1 MKCRKVKIMP
11 KNDRREYRTMPVMAV
26 ARAEGEEKPSY
37 KVRGYASTFNEPY
50 VLFEDWDGNEYKEI
64 IDPHAFDG
72 ADMEDVIMQYDHMG
86 MVFAR
91 TRNGSL
97 TLSIDDHGLLAEA
110 DLSLTEDSRR
120 MWEAIETGLVDR
132 MSFCFVIAEDGE
144 ELDKATHTSRIT
156 KITKVYDV
164 SAVSIP
170 ANPGTEIS
178 AARKR
183 FLDGVIQEERTE
195 RSAAEARAKKIKIL
209 HMRAKMA
216 AM

>member
-1 MKCRKVKIMP
+1 MP
-11 KNDRREYRTMPVMAV
+11 KSERREYRSMPVMAV
-26 ARAEGEEKPSY
+26 QRAEGEEAPSY
-37 KVRGYASTFNEPY
+37 KVRGYASTFEEPY
-50 VLFEDWDGNEYKEI
+50 VLFEDWDGDPFYEI
-64 IDPHAFDG
+64 IDAHAFDE
-72 ADMEDVIMQYDHMG
+72 ADMDDVIMQYDHMG

-91 TRNGSL
+91 TRNNSL
-97 TLSIDDHGLLAEA
+97 SISIDDHGLLVEA
-110 DLSLTEDSRR
+110 DLSLTQDSRR
-120 MWEAIETGLVDR
+120 MWEAIDTGLVDR

-144 ELDKATHTSRIT
+144 KYDKATKTSRIT

-195 RSAAEARAKKIKIL
+195 RSAAEAKAKRIRIL
-209 HMRAKMA
+209 RMKARIAQGG
-216 AM
+216 

>member
-1 MKCRKVKIMP
+1 MP
-11 KNDRREYRTMPVMAV
+11 KNDKREYRSMPVMAV
-26 ARAEGEEKPSY
+26 ARAEGEETPSF
-37 KVRGYASTFNEPY
+37 KVRGYASTFEEPY
-50 VLFEDWDGNEYKEI
+50 VLYEDWDGNQFYEV
-64 IDPHAFDG
+64 IDAHAFDE
-72 ADMEDVIMQYDHMG
+72 ADMSDVIMQYDHEG

-91 TRNGSL
+91 TRNSSL
-97 TLSIDDHGLLAEA
+97 KIEIDDHGLLIEA
-110 DLSLTEDSRR
+110 DLGLTQDSRR
-120 MWEAIETGLVDR
+120 MWEAIDTGLVDR

-144 ELDKATHTSRIT
+144 KYDRATKTSRIT
-156 KITKVYDV
+156 KISKVYDV

-178 AARKR
+178 KARKR

>member
-1 MKCRKVKIMP
+1 MP
-11 KNDRREYRTMPVMAV
+11 KNDKREYRSMPVMAV
-26 ARAEGEEKPSY
+26 ARAEGEETPSF
-37 KVRGYASTFNEPY
+37 KVRGYASTFEEPY
-50 VLFEDWDGNEYKEI
+50 VLYEDWDGNKFYEV
-64 IDPHAFDG
+64 IDAHAFDE
-72 ADMEDVIMQYDHMG
+72 ADMSDVIMQYDHEG

-91 TRNGSL
+91 TRNNSL
-97 TLSIDDHGLLAEA
+97 KIEIDDHGLLIEA
-110 DLSLTEDSRR
+110 DLSLTQDSRR
-120 MWEAIETGLVDR
+120 MWEAIDTGLVDR

-144 ELDKATHTSRIT
+144 KYDKATKTSRIL
-156 KITKVYDV
+156 KISKVYDV
-164 SAVSIP
+164 SSVSIP

-178 AARKR
+178 TARKR

>member
-1 MKCRKVKIMP
+1 MP
-11 KNDRREYRTMPVMAV
+11 KNERREYRSMPVMAV
-26 ARAEGEEKPSY
+26 QRAEGKETPSY
-37 KVRGYASTFNEPY
+37 KVRGYASTFEDPY
-50 VLFEDWDGNEYKEI
+50 VLFEDWDGDPFYEI
-64 IDPHAFDG
+64 IDAHAFDE
-72 ADMEDVIMQYDHMG
+72 ADMDDVIMQYDHMG

-91 TRNGSL
+91 TRNNSL
-97 TLSIDDHGLLAEA
+97 SISIDDHGLLVEA
-110 DLSLTEDSRR
+110 DLSLTQDSRR
-120 MWEAIETGLVDR
+120 MWEAIDTGLVDR

-144 ELDKATHTSRIT
+144 DYDKSTKTSRIT

-195 RSAAEARAKKIKIL
+195 RSAAEAKAKRIRIL
-209 HMRAKMA
+209 RMKARIAQGG
-216 AM
+216 

>member
-1 MKCRKVKIMP
+1 MP
-11 KNDRREYRTMPVMAV
+11 KNDKREYRSMPVMAV
-26 ARAEGEEKPSY
+26 TRAEGEEPKY
-37 KVRGYASTFNEPY
+37 RVKGYASTFEEPY
-50 VLFEDWDGNEYKEI
+50 VLFEDWDGEPFYEV
-64 IDPHAFDG
+64 IDSHAFDE
-72 ADMEDVIMQYDHMG
+72 ADMGDVIMQYDHAG

-97 TLSIDDHGLLAEA
+97 NITIDEHGLLVEA
-110 DLSLTEDSRR
+110 DLSLTQDSRR
-120 MWEAIETGLVDR
+120 MWEAIDTGLVDR

-144 ELDKATHTSRIT
+144 QYDKATKTSRIT
-156 KITKVYDV
+156 KISKVYDV

-195 RSAAEARAKKIKIL
+195 RSAAEARAKKIRIL
-209 HMRAKMA
+209 QMKARLARL
-216 AM
+216 